1 MVLGKGR
8 VLFVSNLIYSRFGEV
23 TNFPGGAAIAIV
35 LLAITIALVYLL
47 SAVADRKREVT
58 A

>member
-8 VLFVSNLIYSRFGEV
+8 VLFVSNLIYSRFGEI

-35 LLAITIALVYLL
+35 LLVITIALVYLL
-47 SAVADRKREVT
+47 SAVADRRRGAT

>member
-1 MVLGKGR
+1 VLGKGR
-8 VLFVSNLIYSRFGEV
+8 VLFVSNLIYSRFGEI

-35 LLAITIALVYLL
+35 LLVITIALVYLL
-47 SAVADRKREVT
+47 SAVADRRRGAT

>member
-23 TNFPGGAAIAIV
+23 TNFPGGAAIAIA
-35 LLAITIALVYLL
+35 LLAITMGLVYLL
-47 SAVADRKREVT
+47 FAVAGRKREVV